1 MGLIS
6 GANLVRNTTVKMPR
20 RKPVNKGKLLTLTA
34 ILHKLLEM
42 GRLFVLLSAVI
53 ILVACTTVFV
63 DDGANSVV
71 VVHEH
76 TTIDPVITEPIK

>member
-1 MGLIS
+1 LRHLLI
-6 GANLVRNTTVKMPR
+6 A
-20 RKPVNKGKLLTLTA
+20 A
-34 ILHKLLEM
+34 
-42 GRLFVLLSAVI
+42 FVL

-76 TTIDPVITEPIK
+76 TTIDPIIAEPIK